1 MVTPHS
7 VFGSGGARA
16 AQAGDTTQI
25 RAVEHTQRLRAA
37 NALRRIA
44 RDEALKAK
52 AQNDPLL
59 APLLQ
64 RAAQRYI
71 GGTDLAQCI
80 QTVKRINAQGHAA
93 TADYMGESTRD
104 EAHAAAETEHFLAL
118 VRAIDHEQ
126 LNCTVSLDLSHIGL
140 TIDADLGVAN
150 ATCVCQAA
158 HEIGREVMIS
168 MEGSERTDAIFKA
181 HEKLCQRFDHV
192 GITVQAR
199 MHRSEADL
207 PTLLKRPGRIR
218 LVKGAYDEAEDVAH
232 PRISEGTTSAFRS
245 LTRLLLESGNAC
257 SIGTHD
263 WRQLAW
269 AQELLTSAAVGKT
282 PAAARSFEFET
293 LLGLGPEQSDH
304 MRGLGHPTR
313 QYVVYGNEWFLYV
326 CHRIAEDPPR
336 LYDALA
342 DIGGMP

>member
-1 MVTPHS
+1 MVTPLS
-7 VFGSGGARA
+7 VFGSGVARLA
-16 AQAGDTTQI
+16 EGGMATQVS
-25 RAVEHTQRLRAA
+25 AEESAQRLRAA

-52 AQNDPLL
+52 AQNDPVL

-64 RAAQRYI
+64 RAALRYI

-118 VRAIDHEQ
+118 VRAIDHEH

-140 TIDADLGVAN
+140 AIDSDLGVAN
-150 ATCVCQAA
+150 ATRICKAA
-158 HEIGREVMIS
+158 REIGREVMIS

-181 HEKLCQRFDHV
+181 HEKLCHRFDHV

-199 MHRSEADL
+199 MRRTGQDL
-207 PTLLKRPGRIR
+207 PLLLQRPGRIR
-218 LVKGAYDEAEDVAH
+218 LVKGAYDEPEDVAH
-232 PRISEGTTSAFRS
+232 ARISEATTSAFRS
-245 LTRLLLESGNAC
+245 FAALLLESGHAC
-257 SIGTHD
+257 SVGTHD
-263 WRQLAW
+263 WQQLAW
-269 AQELLTSAAVGKT
+269 AQELIASRAVTKAQPKAT
-282 PAAARSFEFET
+282 PFEFET

-342 DIGGMP
+342 DIVGLS

>member
-1 MVTPHS
+1 MVSPHS
-7 VFGSGGARA
+7 VFGSGGARVA
-16 AQAGDTTQI
+16 PAGNAPQVS
-25 RAVEHTQRLRAA
+25 AEESAQRLRAA

-44 RDEALKAK
+44 RDEALKAR
-52 AQNDPLL
+52 AQTDPVL

-93 TADYMGESTRD
+93 TADFMGESTRD

-118 VRAIDHEQ
+118 IAAIKHEQ

-140 TIDADLGVAN
+140 AIDADLGVAN
-150 ATCVCQAA
+150 AARICQAA
-158 HEIGREVMIS
+158 RDIGREIMIS
-168 MEGSERTDAIFKA
+168 MEGSERTDAIFEA
-181 HEKLCQRFDHV
+181 HEKLCRRFGHV

-199 MHRSEADL
+199 MRRSEQDL
-207 PTLLKRPGRIR
+207 PLLLQRPGRIR
-218 LVKGAYDEAEDVAH
+218 LVKGAYDEPEDVAH
-232 PRISEGTTSAFRS
+232 ARISEATTSAYRS
-245 LTRLLLESGNAC
+245 FAGLLLKSGHAC

-263 WRQLAW
+263 WQQLAW
-269 AQELLTSAAVGKT
+269 AQELIASGAVDTAQPKAT
-282 PAAARSFEFET
+282 PFEFET

-326 CHRIAEDPPR
+326 CHRIAENPPR

-342 DIGGMP
+342 DIVGMP